1 MSAREQFMTTH
12 AKNIEAKRVY
22 RRFTAGQN
30 WEHAILLISGIVLFF
45 TGLPQKYRTTS
56 WSQQILSTP
65 ERLETIQQI
74 HHIAAIVLILLVI
87 YHLGRAIYLMI
98 QRRLPAAIFPTIQD
112 LRDAW
117 QMIKYLLFLSKDKPK
132 FGKYN
137 FEQKFTYWFIFIIV
151 GIMVFTGIII
161 WYPEL
166 ITRYLPGGLVPAAKL
181 AHSTE
186 AIVAAIFIVIWHFYH
201 VHLERLNVSIF
212 TGYLNEED
220 MKKYHTLEYQQLTGE
235 QIEDADTG
243 GSQ

>member
-1 MSAREQFMTTH
+1 MSERKPSMT
-12 AKNIEAKRVY
+12 ALNNNVESRRVF
-22 RRFTAGQN
+22 RRFTPGQN
-30 WEHAILLISGIVLFF
+30 WEHAILLISGTVLFL
-45 TGLPQKYRTTS
+45 TGIPQKYRTTS
-56 WSQQILSTP
+56 WSQHLLSTP
-65 ERLETIQQI
+65 DRLETIQQI
-74 HHIAAIVLILLVI
+74 HHIAAIILILLAI

-98 QRRLPAAIFPTIQD
+98 QKHLSAAIFPTVQD

-117 QMIKYLLFLSKDKPK
+117 QVIKYLLFLSNKKPA

-151 GIMVFTGIII
+151 GIMILTGIIN
-161 WYPEL
+161 WFPEL
-166 ITRYLPGGLVPAAKL
+166 VTRFLPGGVIPAAKL

-220 MKKYHTLEYQQLTGE
+220 MKKYHPLEYQQLTGE
-235 QIEDADTG
+235 QVEDANRG